1 MRRAIALA
9 EKGRGFTSPNPVVGA
24 VIVKNG
30 AIIGKGYHR
39 KFGQA
44 HAEVNALDQAGVAA
58 RGATLYVTLEPCSF
72 YGKTPP
78 CVDRILASGVQRV
91 VVGMVDPNPLVNGKG
106 IAMLRAQ
113 GVEVTGNVLEAEA
126 WELNPGYIK
135 HITSGVPFITVKI
148 AQTLDGQIATCSGHS
163 RWITT
168 EAARIEAH
176 RIRAANDA
184 ILIGVGTVLTDDPQ
198 LTVRHVKG
206 RTPRRLVLDSEL
218 KIPLDSKLLSD
229 ELTEQTIIVTTAAS
243 STDKVKRVQ
252 DKGAEVLITEADR
265 NGQVDIHK
273 LMPKLGAK
281 GITSVL
287 VEGGNR
293 VFTSIFK
300 SRIVDRLICFIA
312 PKITGLGIAAVGDL
326 GIRNIN
332 AAIGIKNIRIKRF
345 EDDVMITG
353 SPVWYE

>member
-1 MRRAIALA
+1 MRRAVALA

-24 VIVKNG
+24 VVVKDG
-30 AIIGKGYHR
+30 EIIGKGYHR

-44 HAEVNALDQAGVAA
+44 HAEVNALEEAGLAA

-78 CVDRILASGVQRV
+78 CVDKVLASGVKRV
-91 VVGMVDPNPLVNGKG
+91 VIGMIDPNPLVNGKG
-106 IAMLRAQ
+106 IALLRAR
-113 GVEVTGNVLEAEA
+113 GVAVTENVLEAEA
-126 WELNPGYIK
+126 IELNPGYIK
-135 HITSGVPFITVKI
+135 HITSGLPYITVKI

-168 EAARIEAH
+168 EAARSEAH
-176 RIRAANDA
+176 RIRSANDA

-198 LTVRHVKG
+198 LTVRLVKG
-206 RTPRRLVLDSEL
+206 KTPKRLVLDSEL

-229 ELTEQTIIVTTAAS
+229 SMTGQTIIVTTTAGSA
-243 STDKVKRVQ
+243 DKVKRIQ
-252 DKGAEVLITEADR
+252 DKGAEVLIVEADR
-265 NGQVDIHK
+265 NGQVDIPK
-273 LMPKLGAK
+273 LLPRLGAK

-293 VFTSIFK
+293 VFTTIFK

-345 EDDVMITG
+345 EDDLMITG